1 LPGFIG
7 CLFKTPSSGNTQFG
21 IFSEFREQ
29 VAEVTWIQPEIG
41 IQVTDELGRVRS
53 EHLEPG
59 AESEHFG
66 SKLART
72 ILFSPDKADEGMSH
86 RVLPDD
92 FVGPIRRAIADDHPH
107 FGAQHLR
114 YNRPDCLFYIV
125 LFIVS
130 CGEEHVG

>member
-1 LPGFIG
+1 V
-7 CLFKTPSSGNTQFG
+7 

-29 VAEVTWIQPEIG
+29 VAEITWGQPEIG
-41 IQVTDELGRVRS
+41 IQVTDELDRVRS
-53 EHLEPG
+53 EHLESG
-59 AESEHFG
+59 TKSEYFG

-86 RVLPDD
+86 RVLPDY
-92 FVGPIRRAIADDHPH
+92 FVGPIYRAIADDHPH
-107 FGAQHLR
+107 LGAQDLR
-114 YNRPDCLFYIV
+114 YNRPDGLFYIV